1 MRLFRLIL
9 LPLLA
14 IGLFLPSLALGRS
27 AHAAAPALSV
37 NPSSVT
43 ANGSFA
49 VSGSGFAANQT
60 LVLKLDSTTLSAAV
74 VIDGS
79 GNFGPANYTVPTG
92 TTSGSHPISAG
103 STSGQLLALS
113 SIQVL
118 AQPATLL

>member
-27 AHAAAPALSV
+27 AHAADPALSV
-37 NPSSVT
+37 NPTSV
-43 ANGSFA
+43 AAGGAFA

-74 VIDGS
+74 VTDGS
-79 GNFGPANYTVPTG
+79 GVFGPTNYTVPAG
-92 TTSGSHPISAG
+92 TTSGSHPISAD
-103 STSGQLLALS
+103 STG
-113 SIQVL
+113 
-118 AQPATLL
+118 